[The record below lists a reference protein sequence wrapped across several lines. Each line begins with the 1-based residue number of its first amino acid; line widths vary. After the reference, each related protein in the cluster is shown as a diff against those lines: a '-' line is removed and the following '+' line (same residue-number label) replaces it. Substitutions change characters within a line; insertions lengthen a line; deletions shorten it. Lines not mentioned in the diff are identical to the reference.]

1 MINKIAIDLDGVIVD
16 FLKGAIEAGIYNP
29 ETGKMD
35 EQKLEDADAGFWSG
49 LPSIV
54 EGMWLYSRLYAYSK
68 KKDFTLYV
76 LSHAINDAAREG
88 KKEWIEKNLH
98 INPMNVV
105 FVAKRRDKND
115 FADSETV
122 LIDDY
127 EKNCEEFEKSGGK
140 AVLFHR
146 KDMKKTLED
155 LRKYLNEIQ

>member
-16 FLKGAIEAGIYNP
+16 FLRGAVEAGIYNP

-35 EQKLEDADAGFWSG
+35 EQKLEEADDGFWAN
-49 LPSIV
+49 LPTII

-88 KKEWIEKNLH
+88 KKQWLEKNLH

-105 FVAKRRDKND
+105 FVSKRRDKND
-115 FADSETV
+115 FADSETL

-127 EKNCEEFEKSGGK
+127 QKNCEEFTKAGGQS
-140 AVLFHR
+140 VLFHR
-146 KDMKKTLED
+146 KDMKKTLDD
-155 LRKYLNEIQ
+155 LRVFLNEIE

>member
-1 MINKIAIDLDGVIVD
+1 M
-16 FLKGAIEAGIYNP
+16 
-29 ETGKMD
+29 
-35 EQKLEDADAGFWSG
+35 
-49 LPSIV
+49 
-54 EGMWLYSRLYAYSK
+54 
-68 KKDFTLYV
+68 
-76 LSHAINDAAREG
+76 
-88 KKEWIEKNLH
+88 
-98 INPMNVV
+98 MNVV